1 MAHRVYVIDPHVKY
15 PEIAKL
21 PEWHGNLLYVI
32 ASQIQN
38 LKWGELSNFLQKE
51 ERAWEG
57 CSSRMQEENL
67 SNLGQ
72 NFQRVVGHGKCSEA
86 RERTNLSR

>member
-1 MAHRVYVIDPHVKY
+1 MYVINSHVKY

-21 PEWHGNLLYVI
+21 PQWHGNLLYVI

-38 LKWGELSNFLQKE
+38 LKWGKLSNFLRME
-51 ERAWEG
+51 NIGASEG
-57 CSSRMQEENL
+57 CRSRMQEENL

-72 NFQRVVGHGKCSEA
+72 MFERVVGHGKCGKA
-86 RERTNLSR
+86 RERTDLGR